1 MENTEAST
9 LTLIKN
15 LNRRLLKLERVVYEK
30 DSIVSAE
37 PEKLDHKEKEDKRI
51 VYSKEDLTEIQNTM
65 AAKNNTTSLNSKWIH
80 TKFPSKS

>member
-65 AAKNNTTSLNSKWIH
+65 AAKK
-80 TKFPSKS
+80 KAKKVAKKKAKKVAKKKK